1 MRFKQ
6 LTIIC
11 SLFLVLSPA
20 LVFARTAYVSDQ
32 LVITLRTGQGNSFQ
46 IVKTLSSGTRLE
58 VLEETDTG
66 YTRVRTADGT
76 EGWVRTQYLS
86 NEPTANEQ
94 LAITKAQLA
103 KLQEKNTTLSA
114 QLANLQKDNRQ
125 LSSQVSDLSKQ
136 SKQAETDLNRL
147 NQVAAKP
154 ILLDKE
160 NRELKEKTIS
170 LSNQLHLL
178 KQENQLLKDRTDR
191 EWFIAGAGVLL
202 GGILL
207 GILAPRLRRRKKDSW
222 EF

>member
-1 MRFKQ
+1 MRFNQ

-11 SLFLVLSPA
+11 SLIFTLSPA
-20 LVFARTAYVSDQ
+20 LVLAKTAYVSDQ

-46 IVKTLSSGTRLE
+46 IIKTLSSGDRLD
-58 VLEETDTG
+58 VLEETETG
-66 YTRVRTADGT
+66 YTRVRAADGT

-86 NEPTANEQ
+86 NEPTAHEQ
-94 LAITKAQLA
+94 LATTQAQVA
-103 KLQEKNTTLSA
+103 KLQEKNTALSSR
-114 QLANLQKDNRQ
+114 LESLQKDNRH
-125 LSSQVSDLSKQ
+125 LSGQVGELSKSQ
-136 SKQAETDLNRL
+136 NQAETELKRL

-160 NRELKEKTIS
+160 NRDLKEQTIS
-170 LSNQLHLL
+170 LGNQLHLL

-207 GILAPRLRRRKKDSW
+207 GLLAPNLRRRKKDSW

>member
-20 LVFARTAYVSDQ
+20 LVLARTAYVSDQ

-76 EGWVRTQYLS
+76 DGWVRTQYLS
-86 NEPTANEQ
+86 NEPTASEQ

-103 KLQEKNTTLSA
+103 KLQEKNTTLST
-114 QLANLQKDNRQ
+114 QLAKLQKDNHQ
-125 LSSQVSDLSKQ
+125 LNSQVSELSKQ
-136 SKQAETDLNRL
+136 SKQAEADLNRL